1 MRVLI
6 TGRSG
11 FIGYHLHN
19 TIKYK
24 RTDIQLIDFKKD
36 FFENKKLMDSA
47 LKNSDI
53 IVHLAGLNRHDD
65 SEFLFNQN
73 IQLSQKVL
81 DSIKRVGFKG
91 HLIFA
96 SSIQEYEENSYGNAK
111 KISRNLFDEESKK
124 SGFKF
129 TGLII
134 PNVFGPFVKPN
145 YNSFIATFCFNSIRN
160 IQIEVIK
167 DNKVPLIFI
176 DSLINKIIDTFSD
189 QAEPKLEI
197 SNEIII
203 SVNNVKTLIK
213 DYRQKYLIDGEI
225 PYLNSKFKRDL
236 FKTFISYLPFKDFF
250 PKKYNLLSDHRGSF
264 SELIRAG
271 IPGQVSYSETKQ
283 NVTRGNHFH
292 TRKIERFSVI
302 SGEALIQIRK
312 INSDQIFEF
321 KLSGKNPSYID
332 MPVWYTHNIHNIGNE
347 PLITLFW
354 INEFYDEDDSDTF
367 YEKV

>member
-24 RTDIQLIDFKKD
+24 RTDIQLIDFEKN
-36 FFENKKLMDSA
+36 FFENEELIDNA
-47 LKNSDI
+47 LNNSDI

-65 SEFLFNQN
+65 TEFLFKQN
-73 IQLSQKVL
+73 ILLSQKIL

-96 SSIQEYEENSYGNAK
+96 SSIQEYEENPYGNAK
-111 KISRNLFDEESKK
+111 KISRNLFDQESKK
-124 SGFKF
+124 SGYKF

-145 YNSFIATFCFNSIRN
+145 YNSFIATFCYNSIRDIEN
-160 IQIEVIK
+160 KIIQ
-167 DNKVPLIFI
+167 DNKVPLIFVE
-176 DSLINKIIDTFSD
+176 SLINEIIESFSD
-189 QAEPKLEI
+189 HPKSKLEV
-197 SNEIII
+197 SDEIII
-203 SVNNVKTLIK
+203 SVSDVKTLIK
-213 DYRQKYLIDGEI
+213 DYNEKYLRNGEI
-225 PYLNSKFKRDL
+225 PKLDSKFKRDL
-236 FKTFISYLPFKDFF
+236 FKTFISYIPFQDFF
-250 PKKYNLLSDHRGSF
+250 PKKYNLMSDHRGSF
-264 SELIRAG
+264 SEIIRAG
-271 IPGQVSYSETKQ
+271 VPGQVSYSETKKNQ
-283 NVTRGNHFH
+283 TRGNHFH

-302 SGEALIQIRK
+302 SGEALIQIRQISSDK
-312 INSDQIFEF
+312 ILEF

-332 MPVWYTHNIHNIGNE
+332 MPVWYTHNIHNIGDG

-354 INEFYDEDDSDTF
+354 INEFYDEEDSDTF

>member
-1 MRVLI
+1 MK
-6 TGRSG
+6 
-11 FIGYHLHN
+11 N
-19 TIKYK
+19 
-24 RTDIQLIDFKKD
+24 QKKW
-36 FFENKKLMDSA
+36 FQIYWVN
-47 LKNSDI
+47 
-53 IVHLAGLNRHDD
+53 
-65 SEFLFNQN
+65 
-73 IQLSQKVL
+73 
-81 DSIKRVGFKG
+81 
-91 HLIFA
+91 
-96 SSIQEYEENSYGNAK
+96 Y
-111 KISRNLFDEESKK
+111 SKC
-124 SGFKF
+124 FW
-129 TGLII
+129 
-134 PNVFGPFVKPN
+134 PFVKPN

>member
-213 DYRQKYLIDGEI
+213 DYRQSI
-225 PYLNSKFKRDL
+225 
-236 FKTFISYLPFKDFF
+236 
-250 PKKYNLLSDHRGSF
+250 
-264 SELIRAG
+264 
-271 IPGQVSYSETKQ
+271 
-283 NVTRGNHFH
+283 
-292 TRKIERFSVI
+292 
-302 SGEALIQIRK
+302 
-312 INSDQIFEF
+312 
-321 KLSGKNPSYID
+321 
-332 MPVWYTHNIHNIGNE
+332 
-347 PLITLFW
+347 
-354 INEFYDEDDSDTF
+354 
-367 YEKV
+367 